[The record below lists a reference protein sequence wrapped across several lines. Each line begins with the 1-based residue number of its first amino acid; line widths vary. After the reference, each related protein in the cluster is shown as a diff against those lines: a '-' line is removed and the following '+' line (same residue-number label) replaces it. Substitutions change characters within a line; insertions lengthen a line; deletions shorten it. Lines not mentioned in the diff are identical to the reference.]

1 MPQKLGD
8 KKHAMIFSQT
18 FRCAL
23 GTSGVIRKL
32 GEILSS
38 FAYAACELAQCAR
51 ATRVAQRD
59 LLTLRQHHA
68 TPHVTRLQTQFNIS
82 PVQSFK
88 TSPILCP
95 GHRFLEFFVSA
106 PIFGYILLARWEIT
120 PPSCENYSAAGP
132 GIPKAREHIQ
142 HRRLNIT
149 PR

>member
-1 MPQKLGD
+1 MPQKLCD
-8 KKHAMIFSQT
+8 KAHAVIFSQT

-68 TPHVTRLQTQFNIS
+68 TPHVPRLQTEFN
-82 PVQSFK
+82 
-88 TSPILCP
+88 TSPLQFQLPILLP
-95 GHRFLEFFVSA
+95 GHRFLQFSASA
-106 PIFGYILLARWEIT
+106 PIFGYTLLALWEII
-120 PPSCENYSAAGP
+120 PPSCENDSAAGP